1 MKNQDF
7 EQLYIES
14 LEELRHFMKITG
26 ARPNTKTWNK
36 YAIKNGYLLGETIGY
51 ISGKGFNLLCREII
65 KNKN

>member
-36 YAIKNGYLLGETIGY
+36 YAIKTTWN
-51 ISGKGFNLLCREII
+51 F
-65 KNKN
+65 